1 MGIRK
6 KNVITMLCV
15 IVMNIIIMVAY
26 YKFNLSGSLINAFKN
41 RYEELE
47 QKTESIGKILNE
59 TENIENIIKELDKT
73 NNVRIILYDTS
84 NNKIYDNEFDFGNE
98 FIINSE
104 YVVRNRNNEI
114 YILKTENKIE
124 VEQFQ
129 RTELILK
136 LLRMEIILIFI
147 VLILLGIFTYVEYLT
162 PIVSIQESMKNYKNG
177 IKPKKSKRKDEFGY
191 LQNTFVD
198 ITENLEKEKQK
209 QNRIIASI
217 SHDVKTPLTS
227 IMGYSERLKKGQ
239 VSKEK
244 QEKYLDVIYVKSKE
258 IKDMVEEFD
267 EYLSYN
273 LEDTLKKQKIAVK
286 DLMEIIKADYIDE
299 LNTNKINLEIIN
311 NGSEYVNIDLS
322 KIRRVFDNLISNSI
336 KHLKNE
342 DRKIKIEVSKHKEKN
357 LFVFSD
363 NGTGVKKDRLEKI
376 FEMLYTEDDAR
387 KVAGLGLSIC
397 KQIIE
402 LHEGKIWAENN
413 QEGGLS
419 IKFEI

>member
-1 MGIRK
+1 
-6 KNVITMLCV
+6 MLCV
-15 IVMNIIIMVAY
+15 LVMNIIIMVAY
-26 YKFNLSGSLINAFKN
+26 YKFYLSGSLINAFKN

-47 QKTESIGKILNE
+47 QKTETIGKKLNE
-59 TENIENIIKELDKT
+59 TENLENIIKELDKT
-73 NNVRIILYDTS
+73 SDVRIILYDTS
-84 NNKIYDNEFDFGNE
+84 NNIIYDNEFNFENE
-98 FIINSE
+98 FIVNSE
-104 YVVRNRNNEI
+104 YIVRNKNDEV

-124 VEQFQ
+124 IEQFQ
-129 RTELILK
+129 RTELIHK
-136 LLRMEIILIFI
+136 LLKMEIILIFI
-147 VLILLGIFTYVEYLT
+147 VLILLGVFTYVEYLT
-162 PIVSIQESMKNYKNG
+162 PIVSIQESMKGYKNG
-177 IKPKKSKRKDEFGY
+177 ITPKRSKRKDEFGY

-198 ITENLEKEKQK
+198 ITESLEKEKQK

-227 IMGYSERLKKGQ
+227 IMGYSERLRKGQ
-239 VSKEK
+239 VAKEK

-273 LEDTLKKQKIAVK
+273 LEDTLKKQKINVK

-299 LNTNKINLEIIN
+299 LNTNKISLEIIN
-311 NGSEYVNIDLS
+311 NGGKYVNIDLS

-342 DRKIKIEVSKHKEKN
+342 NRKIKIEVSKNKNKN

-363 NGTGVKKDRLEKI
+363 NGTGVEEDKLEKI
-376 FEMLYTEDDAR
+376 FEMLYTQDNAR

-402 LHEGKIWAENN
+402 SHDGKIWAENN
-413 QEGGLS
+413 EEGGLS

>member
-1 MGIRK
+1 
-6 KNVITMLCV
+6 MLCV
-15 IVMNIIIMVAY
+15 IVMNIIIMIAY
-26 YKFNLSGSLINAFKN
+26 YKFYLSGSLINSLKN
-41 RYEELE
+41 KYEELE
-47 QKTESIGKILNE
+47 QKTETIGKTLNE
-59 TENIENIIKELDKT
+59 TDNLENIIKELDKT
-73 NNVRIILYDTS
+73 SNVRIILYDTS
-84 NNKIYDNEFDFGNE
+84 NNKIYDNEFDFENE

-104 YVVRNRNNEI
+104 YIIRNKNNEI

-124 VEQFQ
+124 IEHFQ
-129 RTELILK
+129 RTELIFK

-177 IKPKKSKRKDEFGY
+177 IKPIRSKRKDEFGY
-191 LQNTFVD
+191 LQNSFVD

-227 IMGYSERLKKGQ
+227 IMGYSERLKKGKL
-239 VSKEK
+239 SKEK

-286 DLMEIIKADYIDE
+286 DLLEIIKTDYIDE
-299 LNTNKINLEIIN
+299 LNTNKIDLETIN
-311 NGSEYVNIDLS
+311 NGYENVNIDLS

-342 DRKIKIEVSKHKEKN
+342 DRKIKIEVSKYKDKN

-363 NGTGVKKDRLEKI
+363 NGTGVEEDKLEKI
-376 FEMLYTEDDAR
+376 FEMLYTEDNAR

-402 LHEGKIWAENN
+402 SHEGKIWAENN
-413 QEGGLS
+413 KEGGLS

>member
-26 YKFNLSGSLINAFKN
+26 YKFHLSGSLINAFKN

-47 QKTESIGKILNE
+47 QKTEAIGKNLNE
-59 TENIENIIKELDKT
+59 TEDLENIIKELDKT

-104 YVVRNRNNEI
+104 YIVRNKNNEI

-124 VEQFQ
+124 IEQFQ

-299 LNTNKINLEIIN
+299 LNTNKIRLEIIN

-342 DRKIKIEVSKHKEKN
+342 DRKIKIEVSKHKDKD

-363 NGTGVKKDRLEKI
+363 NGTGVEKDRLEKI

-387 KVAGLGLSIC
+387 KVAGLGLAIC

-402 LHEGKIWAENN
+402 SHEGKIWAENN